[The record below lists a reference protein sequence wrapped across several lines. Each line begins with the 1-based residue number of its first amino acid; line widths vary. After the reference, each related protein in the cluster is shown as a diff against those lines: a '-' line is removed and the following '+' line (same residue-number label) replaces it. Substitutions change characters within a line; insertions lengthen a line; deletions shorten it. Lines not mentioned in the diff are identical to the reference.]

1 MVSFSGIIKEYKMK
15 FISKCKEY
23 FYKSSSERYVHF
35 LRSKHV
41 KIGDNTVIFDPKRVQ
56 IDITRPE
63 LLEIGSHVFIHRG
76 TVILTHDWAS
86 WCFVEKYND
95 FIPSH
100 GKVKIGNNVWLG
112 ENVTI
117 LAGVE
122 IGNDVVIGIGSIVTK
137 SIPSNSLAVGVPAKV
152 ICTLDEYYEKRKKK
166 YVSECIEYARSIK
179 ASGREPKVEDFYD
192 DYPTFVG
199 SHNYRNFDYPYLNIF
214 HNKGKFYRWLQMHEP
229 KYSDFSQFMNE
240 INKEE

>member
-1 MVSFSGIIKEYKMK
+1 MK
-15 FISKCKEY
+15 LIAKCKEY
-23 FYKSSSERYVHF
+23 YYKSNSERYIRF
-35 LRSKHV
+35 LKNKHV
-41 KIGDNTVIFDPKRVQ
+41 RIGERTVIFDPKRVQ
-56 IDITRPE
+56 IDISRPE

-86 WCFVEKYND
+86 WCFLEKYND

-122 IGNDVVIGIGSIVTK
+122 IGDDVVIGIGSIVTK

-152 ICTLDEYYEKRKKK
+152 VCTLDEYYEKRKQK
-166 YVSECIEYARSIK
+166 YVSECIKYGQAIK
-179 ASGREPKVEDFYD
+179 ASGREPTAEDFYD
-192 DYPTFVG
+192 DYPAFVG
-199 SHNYRNFDYPYLNIF
+199 FHNYKNFNYPYLNVFHDSRIF
-214 HNKGKFYRWLQMHEP
+214 EKWLEIHKP
-229 KYSDFSQFMNE
+229 KYSDFNQFLNDV
-240 INKEE
+240 NK